1 MEENKY
7 IFTAWNKETSEMFD
21 DTNDQENS
29 WLKKALLAFQE
40 TAATLHTEWAD
51 YFVRSALILIW
62 KAANNRVM
70 NGLNQLNTA

>member
-40 TAATLHTEWAD
+40 TAATLHTE
-51 YFVRSALILIW
+51 
-62 KAANNRVM
+62 
-70 NGLNQLNTA
+70 